1 MVISEF
7 KKNALARLSALYE
20 AREAASMVSALL
32 QARLEMPSYR
42 IAAEPDMEIP
52 SDVATGLEADLAQ
65 MEGGV
70 PLQYVLGFQEFCGHR
85 IKVAPGCLIPRPETE
100 EMVQKITES
109 LEGREIEGEGA
120 FNILDMCT
128 GSGCIAWSLAAA
140 FPEAQVFACDNSDA
154 ALRIACRQRIKVQ
167 GAKPVFFYSDV
178 LQDPP
183 AGLPKFDL
191 IVSNPPYIAQSE
203 RALMHRNVLEHEPPE
218 ALFVPD
224 DDVLRFYGAV
234 ARWASFLLAPGGE
247 IWCEINERFGPS
259 TASVFGAGAE
269 ILKDINGKERFIHYR
284 KTQEKI

>member
-7 KKNALARLSALYE
+7 KKNAIASLSALYE
-20 AREAASMVSALL
+20 GREAALMVSALL
-32 QARLEMPSYR
+32 QARLEIPSYR
-42 IAAEPDMEIP
+42 VAAEPDMEIP
-52 SDVATGLEADLAQ
+52 SDAAAGLEADLEQ
-65 MEGGV
+65 IGGGT

-100 EMVQKITES
+100 EMVQKIIES

-154 ALRIACRQRIKVQ
+154 ALKIACRQRIRLQ
-167 GAKPVFFYSDV
+167 GAKPVFFQADV
-178 LQDPP
+178 LGNPP

-203 RALMHRNVLEHEPPE
+203 RALMHRNVLEHEPSE

-234 ARWASFLLAPGGE
+234 ARWASSVLAPDGE

-259 TASVFGAGAE
+259 TASLFGAGTE
-269 ILKDINGKERFIHYR
+269 LLKDINGKDRFIHCR
-284 KTQEKI
+284 KTP